1 MPHPCQFIVDGC
13 ELEVNLDSRTRTVLV
28 KRVRE
33 GGVDITIF
41 DTLQASAEKQMIG
54 DSLPRC
60 VACWPVFVP
69 QLLCAL
75 GPGVHSP
82 PSGCTSGCLALR
94 AFMWATS
101 SVLVKGS
108 EKGSER
114 ESTRWW
120 VGGGFCWMVGACWL
134 VAWVPVVVLRVVDTR
149 CSAPCTAL
157 TRQCRP

>member
-60 VACWPVFVP
+60 VACCPVFVP

-75 GPGVHSP
+75 GPGRAQ
-82 PSGCTSGCLALR
+82 PSLRMHIRVPCPACLY
-94 AFMWATS
+94 
-101 SVLVKGS
+101 
-108 EKGSER
+108 
-114 ESTRWW
+114 
-120 VGGGFCWMVGACWL
+120 VGNVIGPGK
-134 VAWVPVVVLRVVDTR
+134 
-149 CSAPCTAL
+149 
-157 TRQCRP
+157 RQ